1 MLAATIG
8 RLYSPFASVAKQR
21 SFREGGVTMAKTRH
35 DAGPTKRI
43 HLGSDGVL
51 RWDELLVVEDGR
63 GGDVSVCG
71 GEVCVSAG
79 AAAPPLAV
87 PADDVLRAE
96 LGEVEGAAVDT

>member
-35 DAGPTKRI
+35 EAGPTKRI
-43 HLGSDGVL
+43 HLGSDGVS

-63 GGDVSVCG
+63 GGDVSVVVGGGG
-71 GEVCVSAG
+71 GEVCASAG
-79 AAAPPLAV
+79 TAVPPLAV
-87 PADDVLRAE
+87 PAHDVLCA
-96 LGEVEGAAVDT
+96 